1 LQKKRKKILHFFFF
15 SSLEMPGEFYTYTTN
30 QAYPTGY
37 AVAQP
42 TAVFSAPGTTTYYS
56 YGAYNTYVD
65 PTTTTTINRGYRRF
79 DSNNNS
85 TDESIHLIQRRKSAN
100 GTSTT
105 ATKEKSYSLSRE
117 RLEKKSENKS
127 KEIIVDATAA
137 VAAAAPVSPSAA
149 QQQHQQSTN
158 ESSDKIKTKRDKK
171 SSSKTNETTTGTSKS
186 KSKRSK
192 DKREIY
198 AEEYFITDQQHFAQF
213 DSYYPQPHYVGE
225 YLDSF
230 QQTSGAYY
238 DHSYQQQ
245 IACPGGPPLVPNQYA
260 PIGDSLMHNSIAY
273 VQDAIVEPIVTI
285 GPRTDLNENGFY
297 VTSDGSPNAVPGAP
311 APAAQV
317 VYQTI
322 VPQQS
327 QQQHYQYEYLVQQ
340 EQQQPSFYPQ
350 QQLVQTEVYPTD
362 ASLPPGSKLVAEYIL
377 GYIEESASQNGG
389 ELVQVTNSNSAK
401 QNKDE
406 KVVIEMWEKSR
417 KSSSKSSKKHSQH
430 ASLAQNQ
437 ETVAGAGA
445 VATTS
450 NRPSITHGAD
460 TPKQSKKHSSTSA
473 SVVATA
479 NGQVVYGTSS
489 DNINALKNEI
499 IQTIQ

>member
-1 LQKKRKKILHFFFF
+1 MFLFF

-42 TAVFSAPGTTTYYS
+42 TAVFTAPGTTTYYS
-56 YGAYNTYVD
+56 YGAYNTYID

-105 ATKEKSYSLSRE
+105 TKEKSYSLSRE
-117 RLEKKSENKS
+117 RLEKKSDNKS
-127 KEIIVDATAA
+127 KDVVVDATATTA

-149 QQQHQQSTN
+149 QQQQSAT
-158 ESSDKIKTKRDKK
+158 ESSDKIKARKEKK

-186 KSKRSK
+186 RSKRSK

-198 AEEYFITDQQHFAQF
+198 AEEYYITDQQHFAQF
-213 DSYYPQPHYVGE
+213 DSYYPQAQYVGE

-230 QQTSGAYY
+230 QQASGAFY
-238 DHSYQQQ
+238 DQSYQQQ
-245 IACPGGPPLVPNQYA
+245 VACPGGPPLVPNQYA

-273 VQDAIVEPIVTI
+273 VQDAIVEPIVTV
-285 GPRTDLNENGFY
+285 GPRTDLNDNGFY
-297 VTSDGSPNAVPGAP
+297 VTSDGSPNIVPGAP
-311 APAAQV
+311 APAPQV
-317 VYQTI
+317 VYQT
-322 VPQQS
+322 VVQPQ
-327 QQQHYQYEYLVQQ
+327 QQQHYQCEYLVQQ
-340 EQQQPSFYPQ
+340 EQQQPSYYPQ
-350 QQLVQTEVYPTD
+350 QQMVQTEVYPTD

-389 ELVQVTNSNSAK
+389 ELVQVTSSSAK
-401 QNKDE
+401 QTKDE

-417 KSSSKSSKKHSQH
+417 KSSSKSSKKHSQQ

-437 ETVAGAGA
+437 ETIVGA

-450 NRPSITHGAD
+450 NRPSITHVVD
-460 TPKQSKKHSSTSA
+460 SPKQSKKHSRTSA
-473 SVVATA
+473 SAAATTA
-479 NGQVVYGTSS
+479 SGQVSHGASS
-489 DNINALKNEI
+489 DNINALKSEI